1 MISQEYIK
9 DSLEKMADAKYR
21 DFVSAINPYNGKV
34 YGVRLP
40 LLRKFAKEIVK
51 EGNNVDFLNLP
62 NIDLSLIH
70 I

>member
-1 MISQEYIK
+1 
-9 DSLEKMADAKYR
+9 MADAKYR

-51 EGNNVDFLNLP
+51 EGYNVDF
-62 NIDLSLIH
+62 
-70 I
+70 